1 METMNTQTPARPDNN
16 LVKSIIAILLCWPFG
31 IPAIIN
37 SQKVNSLYD
46 SGNYAAAEE
55 ASKQAS
61 KWSKIGIIVGAIG
74 MVLSV
79 FLWIVAV
86 FLGLLAEFM

>member
-61 KWSKIGIIVGAIG
+61 KWSKIGIIVGASGIA
-74 MVLSV
+74 LNV
-79 FLWIVAV
+79 FISIVAM
-86 FLGLLAEFM
+86 FIGILSEL

>member
-16 LVKSIIAILLCWPFG
+16 LVKAIISILLCWPFG

-55 ASKQAS
+55 ASKKAS

-74 MVLSV
+74 IALNV
-79 FLWIVAV
+79 FISIVATFIV
-86 FLGLLAEFM
+86 LLSEL

>member
-74 MVLSV
+74 IALNV
-79 FLWIVAV
+79 FISIVAM
-86 FLGLLAEFM
+86 FIGILSEL

>member
-16 LVKSIIAILLCWPFG
+16 LVKAIISILLCWPFG

-46 SGNYAAAEE
+46 SGNYEAAEE
-55 ASKQAS
+55 ASKKAS

-74 MVLSV
+74 IALNV
-79 FLWIVAV
+79 FISIVATFIV
-86 FLGLLAEFM
+86 LLSEL

>member
-1 METMNTQTPARPDNN
+1 METMNAQTPARPNNN
-16 LVKSIIAILLCWPFG
+16 LVKAIISILLCWPFG

-55 ASKQAS
+55 ASKKAS

-74 MVLSV
+74 IALNV
-79 FLWIVAV
+79 FISIVATFIV
-86 FLGLLAEFM
+86 LLSEL